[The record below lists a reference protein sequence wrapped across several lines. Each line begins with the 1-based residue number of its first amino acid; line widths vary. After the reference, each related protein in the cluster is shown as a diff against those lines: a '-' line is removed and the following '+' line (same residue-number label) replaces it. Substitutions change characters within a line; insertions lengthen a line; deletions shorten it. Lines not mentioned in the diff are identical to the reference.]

1 MATTVKIA
9 AILAIYRPT
18 QAIDLIHT
26 MTNSTPSPSAPRI
39 LVFDSGVGG
48 LSVAREIQQR
58 LPLNPLVYASDNAFF
73 PYGTKGEAELIAR
86 VDQVISELLRR
97 YPADILVIAC
107 NTASTLTLPH
117 LRSKLSLPIVG
128 VVPAIKPAALM
139 SKTGVIGLLAT
150 PATVARPY
158 THELIREY
166 ATDCQVISLGSS
178 ELVQIAE
185 QKLRGEAI
193 NLDAIGRIAQKLM
206 QADQAE
212 KMDVLVLA
220 CTHFPLLKDELAKY
234 LPEQIKLI
242 DSGAAIARRVEC
254 LLADCAEPAEG
265 YAPEHIAVFTKATAA
280 AEQLAPALTGFGIYQ
295 QAYLNI

>member
-1 MATTVKIA
+1 
-9 AILAIYRPT
+9 
-18 QAIDLIHT
+18 
-26 MTNSTPSPSAPRI
+26 MTNPAPAASLPRI

-48 LSVAREIQQR
+48 LSVAQEIQQH
-58 LPLNPLVYASDNAFF
+58 LPLHPLIYASDNAFF
-73 PYGTKGEAELIAR
+73 PYGTKGESELISR
-86 VDQVISELLRR
+86 VDRVITELLAR

-139 SKTGVIGLLAT
+139 SQSGVIGLLAT

-166 ATDCQVISLGSS
+166 APNCQVIALGSS
-178 ELVQIAE
+178 QLVQIAE
-185 QKLRGEAI
+185 QKLRDETINTSAI
-193 NLDAIGRIAQKLM
+193 EKIAQELM
-206 QADQAE
+206 SADNAE

-220 CTHFPLLKDELAKY
+220 CTHFPLLKTELMQQ
-234 LPEQIKLI
+234 LPASLTLI
-242 DSGAAIARRVEC
+242 DSGAAIARRVAF
-254 LLADCAEPAEG
+254 LLADTPAAPAD
-265 YAPEHIAVFTKATAA
+265 YVPEHIAIFTKETSEAK
-280 AEQLAPALTGFGIYQ
+280 QLAPALTRFGIHQ

>member
-1 MATTVKIA
+1 MTDTTQPI
-9 AILAIYRPT
+9 
-18 QAIDLIHT
+18 QAR
-26 MTNSTPSPSAPRI
+26 RI
-39 LVFDSGVGG
+39 LIFDSGVGG

-73 PYGTKGEAELIAR
+73 PYGTKGEAELIDR
-86 VDQVISELLRR
+86 VDLVINELLLH

-117 LRSKLSLPIVG
+117 LRSKLSVPIVG

-166 ATDCQVISLGSS
+166 ATNCQVIPLGSS

-185 QKLRGEAI
+185 QKLRGEVI
-193 NLDAIGRIAQKLM
+193 NADAIGRIAQELM
-206 QADQAE
+206 RADQAE
-212 KMDVLVLA
+212 EMDVLVLA
-220 CTHFPLLKDELAKY
+220 CTHFPLLKDELTQH
-234 LPEQIKLI
+234 LPAQLKLI
-242 DSGAAIARRVEC
+242 DSGAAIARRVEF
-254 LLADCAEPAEG
+254 LLADGPEPPTG
-265 YAPEHIAVFTKATAA
+265 YLPEHLAVFTKATEAA
-280 AEQLAPALTGFGIYQ
+280 QRLAPALTGFGIHQ